1 MKKLL
6 EQEVM
11 ENNVYLQIQSLND
24 TDLLKLYYGL
34 MTDNKDSWAVV
45 VQQLIVERDIKNF
58 YELIRIH

>member
-1 MKKLL
+1 
-6 EQEVM
+6 M